1 MGQQWDN
8 RGEEQE
14 DKEIS
19 SGKKKKDKL
28 YDRLFIRKFKNLLE
42 DVERITTGITTKK
55 KKMKNWDHN
64 NTRKKLYHG
73 VQLGSIRIFT

>member
-55 KKMKNWDHN
+55 KKMKN
-64 NTRKKLYHG
+64 
-73 VQLGSIRIFT
+73 

>member
-19 SGKKKKDKL
+19 SGKKKDKL
-28 YDRLFIRKFKNLLE
+28 YDRLFI
-42 DVERITTGITTKK
+42 
-55 KKMKNWDHN
+55 
-64 NTRKKLYHG
+64 
-73 VQLGSIRIFT
+73 

>member
-19 SGKKKKDKL
+19 SGKKKKKIN
-28 YDRLFIRKFKNLLE
+28 YMIGCLFENLKICW
-42 DVERITTGITTKK
+42 R
-55 KKMKNWDHN
+55 M
-64 NTRKKLYHG
+64 
-73 VQLGSIRIFT
+73 

>member
-19 SGKKKKDKL
+19 SEKKKENEKL
-28 YDRLFIRKFKNLLE
+28 RP
-42 DVERITTGITTKK
+42 
-55 KKMKNWDHN
+55 
-64 NTRKKLYHG
+64 
-73 VQLGSIRIFT
+73 Q